1 MKISINEVTPQEL
14 MQLLKLFQGDEIEVA
29 APVAPAPAAPAAPVA
44 PAAPA
49 APAPAAPV
57 APAPA
62 APAAPAAPVVPVA
75 SEKNYTI
82 EDIANATIAW
92 VRDKPGSEMVIQELN
107 RSFGIVSI
115 KALQPHQ
122 IGAYAQALRGLG
134 ATI

>member
-29 APVAPAPAAPAAPVA
+29 APVAPVA

-49 APAPAAPV
+49 PV
-57 APAPA
+57 
-62 APAAPAAPVVPVA
+62 APAAPVVPVA

-82 EDIANATIAW
+82 EDIATATLVW
-92 VRDKPGSEMVIQELN
+92 VKDKPGSEMVIQELN

-134 ATI
+134 AEI

>member
-1 MKISINEVTPQEL
+1 

-29 APVAPAPAAPAAPVA
+29 APVAP
-44 PAAPA
+44 
-49 APAPAAPV
+49 V

-62 APAAPAAPVVPVA
+62 PVAPVVPVA

>member
-14 MQLLKLFQGDEIEVA
+14 MQLLKLFQGDEFEVVATA
-29 APVAPAPAAPAAPVA
+29 APAPVA

-49 APAPAAPV
+49 PAPAPV
-57 APAPA
+57 
-62 APAAPAAPVVPVA
+62 APVVPVA

-92 VRDKPGSEMVIQELN
+92 VKDKPGSEMVIQELN

>member
-29 APVAPAPAAPAAPVA
+29 APVAPAAPAPAAAPVA

-49 APAPAAPV
+49 APV
-57 APAPA
+57 V
-62 APAAPAAPVVPVA
+62 PVVPVA

-92 VRDKPGSEMVIQELN
+92 VKDKPGSEMVIQELN

>member
-29 APVAPAPAAPAAPVA
+29 APVAPA
-44 PAAPA
+44 
-49 APAPAAPV
+49 

-62 APAAPAAPVVPVA
+62 APAAPAAPVVPVVPVA

-92 VRDKPGSEMVIQELN
+92 VKDKPGSEMVIQELN

-134 ATI
+134 AEI